1 MATFLSKEEY
11 GGGPTDDELDAMLVG
26 RTSVEESEFNDP
38 KADIDNRTAVR
49 LFLKLRGVSAETFAA
64 LVEPYDLGFYKKSD
78 GKSTPIP
85 FMRIPRFLKV
95 LGLKRDIVAVRHDL
109 DYYRGIPDREPA
121 DRAYLDRQ
129 TEVGERKWVAAMEWF
144 ALRLVGRFSWKR
156 HENKRLTIDGYGT
169 DEYIAHLPEVEL

>member
-1 MATFLSKEEY
+1 MATFPSKAEY
-11 GGGPTDDELDAMLVG
+11 GAGPSDDELDVLLAG

-38 KADIDNRTAVR
+38 DAEIDNRTAVR
-49 LFLKLRGVSAETFAA
+49 MFLKVRQVSAETFAA

-121 DRAYLDRQ
+121 DRHYLDRQ
-129 TEVGERKWVAAMEWF
+129 KEVGERKWVAAMEWF
-144 ALRLVGRFSWKR
+144 ALRLVGGFSWKR
-156 HENKRLTIDGYGT
+156 HKKKRLTIDGYGS
-169 DEYIAHLPEVEL
+169 DDFIRQLPDIAL